1 MSSKV
6 FPRDCGKLPFRNCE
20 CQEKTQ
26 TCEFPSGK
34 TVEITNF
41 NRIFLKFG
49 ISTVF
54 SEGNSR
60 KCPLRQI
67 LGSFLAE
74 FCNHCKFPKD
84 LSQMAFAIS

>member
-49 ISTVF
+49 ISTF
-54 SEGNSR
+54 
-60 KCPLRQI
+60 
-67 LGSFLAE
+67 F
-74 FCNHCKFPKD
+74 F
-84 LSQMAFAIS
+84 